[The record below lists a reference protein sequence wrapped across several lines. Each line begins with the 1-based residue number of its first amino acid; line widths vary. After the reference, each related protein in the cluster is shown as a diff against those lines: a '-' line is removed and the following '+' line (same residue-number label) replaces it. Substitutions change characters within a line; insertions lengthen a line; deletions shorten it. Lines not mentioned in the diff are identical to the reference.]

1 MRKYWF
7 KIGLGAATVFAG
19 GMFVITLG
27 RQVKSAAAEAL
38 RSGSSIRI
46 PMAMLPFTL
55 DGQKV
60 GTVRSIQVD
69 RSGPKRVKH
78 LNVTVSLKGAP
89 PDALEACALT
99 VSRHSRH
106 ELFDCVGLD
115 ELDLGDLVRVGE
127 VRFEPSGLVRP
138 ILLDRDMVEDWFDL
152 NWADLGLRPDSKAN
166 IEING
171 EDGSIVRL
179 NADGEGAIL
188 KISDGTGREVVKLE
202 AGENG
207 VNMKIDAKEDRP

>member
-7 KIGLGAATVFAG
+7 KIGLGAAVVFTG

-38 RSGSSIRI
+38 RSGSSIRV
-46 PMAMLPFTL
+46 PLAMVPFTL
-55 DGQKV
+55 AGEKI
-60 GTVRSIQVD
+60 GTVRSVQID

-78 LNVTVSLKGAP
+78 LNVTVSLKGTT
-89 PDALEACALT
+89 PDALDACALT

-106 ELFDCVGLD
+106 DLFDCVAIE
-115 ELDLGDLVRVGE
+115 ELNLADLVRVGE

-138 ILLDRDMVEDWFDL
+138 ILLERDMVEDWFDL
-152 NWADLGLRPDSKAN
+152 NWADLGLSPDSKAN

-171 EDGSIVRL
+171 EDGSLVRI
-179 NADGEGAIL
+179 NADGDGALL
-188 KISDGTGREVVKLE
+188 KISDGSGREVVKLE
-202 AGENG
+202 AGESG
-207 VNMKIDAKEDRP
+207 VNVKIDAKEDRP